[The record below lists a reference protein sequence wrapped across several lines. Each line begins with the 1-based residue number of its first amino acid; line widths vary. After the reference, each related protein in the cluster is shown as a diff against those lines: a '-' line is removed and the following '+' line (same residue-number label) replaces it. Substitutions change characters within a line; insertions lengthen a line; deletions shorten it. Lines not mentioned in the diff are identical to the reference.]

1 MKCPKCNTEVGDKDL
16 FCPKC
21 KKVLRL
27 KCPVCNYITK
37 NSVCENCGSVI
48 LNKCFKCGRLNST
61 ALEICPTC
69 GLNINASIG
78 LRESVIEEFAV
89 LTIEVENIEDIKNAF
104 NSDKLALQFR
114 KNFYNMVKK
123 LASEKKLRVQMLE
136 NTYIIRFCK
145 DYSFLESCSSAV
157 DFAIYI
163 AQSVTEINQ
172 KLFDS
177 KGVAIKIKMA
187 IQKRDV
193 YLKPNEYRSG
203 FNVNLMYS
211 SKKSSH
217 LFNNVQV
224 VVDSFIYQTTKS
236 KYPYQSLSAVYVKN
250 QMVMFF
256 ELILS
261 SIIKLEDEKKEE
273 AYAVKLPKNIAFE
286 PEEETD
292 NRNLINFSSLNCSF
306 IKVKYDSLLDEMTR
320 IINSDVKN
328 PIICVK
334 SSDKTGRL
342 WNISVESMQERF
354 QTQSVYR
361 FTCPMEAKYEPFGFF
376 KHLMLTYK
384 DITEFD
390 FLQNPTL
397 VDRISADQ
405 CLRNLFLLSVNSG
418 IHPED
423 LHFSYFESF
432 VNFFAG
438 ITQRVIFVVDD
449 FHNIDES
456 SLEIL
461 KYLIE
466 NRNLGNVSFIFAS
479 DEHFALHRKIYKLM
493 TSKNFFDIEVRLSS
507 NKSIV
512 AANSNVLK
520 DIENSFYFEKILENT
535 KGSYFYLTQALG
547 YLLNN
552 EILTISGEKYIVEK
566 DRMIVI
572 PKDINEL
579 VKKRIQTFATRPAA
593 YRLYISAL
601 LLGEKV
607 PYTVLQQLDYDDFVK
622 NLKYL
627 ESTGLIQIVNDRVVV
642 SRYYGLFRKN
652 LLSLLEKEEMQE
664 VCQII
669 IDKIL
674 NNLSLPSR
682 IKAEIYEYS
691 SNKKEAFSLWRSLA
705 ELSSKI
711 GDFSAYLNTTN
722 KFLSLVNNIIDEDT
736 DKTVDQIKLE
746 VYEEMS
752 SLLYKYYPDKILNF
766 LELLLENLEATNDDN
781 KIKTVANKLVQSCLM
796 SGNYVNALEYVGK
809 IISRTP
815 RSSFNPADPKFN
827 LNYFL
832 INLVTLE
839 IYYNLGRLNECI
851 ELGDELFKYIDLN
864 NIVNTILP
872 PGFSKKQFREAI
884 IDAQFFI
891 SISRILQLRADT
903 VNYIEKLQ
911 SFIPE
916 YCCFKLMLLLAKFL
930 RNENIETELR
940 SFENADF
947 INDKYS
953 QILYPTLQAMVA
965 FKNGD
970 WNGLGN
976 YIYQTK
982 LVASSVNLY
991 QIEYFC
997 DMMIGFAYQKMGNPK
1012 KSKQIYFN
1020 VLDLASSK
1028 GIKNITYL
1036 SWYLIACVEKD
1047 EANFD
1052 MALGVLNN
1060 AILNMEKDEN
1070 ISELF
1075 TMLFKELS
1083 AEILLAQHEYEK
1095 ALFCANQAHDIVV
1108 NYNVNVYAG
1117 CVFGILTEVYQ
1128 QLIATAKDEQTKA
1141 FYASKIKQI
1150 AGK

>member
-27 KCPVCNYITK
+27 KCPACNYITK
-37 NSVCENCGSVI
+37 SNVCESCGSVI

-123 LASEKKLRVQMLE
+123 LASDKKLRVQMLE

-172 KLFDS
+172 KLFES

-193 YLKPNEYRSG
+193 YLKPNEYHSG
-203 FNVNLMYS
+203 FNINLMYS
-211 SKKSSH
+211 SKKTSH

-236 KYPYQSLSAVYVKN
+236 KYPYQSLSAVYIKN
-250 QMVMFF
+250 HMVMFF

-261 SIIKLEDEKKEE
+261 NIIKLEEEKEE
-273 AYAVKLPKNIAFE
+273 ENLAVTLPKNIAFE

-292 NRNLINFSSLNCSF
+292 NQNLINFSSLNCSF
-306 IKVKYDSLLDEMTR
+306 IKTKYDSLLDEMTR
-320 IINSDVKN
+320 IINSDMKN

-334 SSDKTGRL
+334 SPNKTGRL
-342 WNISVESMQERF
+342 WNISREKMAENF
-354 QTQSVYR
+354 QTQSVYK
-361 FTCPMEAKYEPFGFF
+361 FSCPQQAKYEPFGFL
-376 KHLMLTYK
+376 KHLILTYK
-384 DITEFD
+384 DFTEFD
-390 FLQNPTL
+390 LLQNPNL
-397 VDRISADQ
+397 VDKISADQ
-405 CLRNLFLLSVNSG
+405 SLKNLLLLSVNKN

-423 LHFSYFESF
+423 MHFGYFESF

-438 ITQRVIFVVDD
+438 ITQKTVFAVDD
-449 FHNIDES
+449 FHYIDES

-466 NRNLGNVSFIFAS
+466 NRNLGNVSFIFAC
-479 DEHFALHRKIYKLM
+479 DENFALHRKIYKLM
-493 TSKNFFDIEVRLSS
+493 TSKNFFDLEVRLSS
-507 NKSIV
+507 NKSLV
-512 AANSNVLK
+512 AAHSGILK
-520 DIENSFYFEKILENT
+520 DIEKSFYFEKILENT
-535 KGSYFYLTQALG
+535 KGSNFYLTQALL
-547 YLLNN
+547 YLTNN
-552 EILTISGEKYIVEK
+552 EILSIENGKYAVEK
-566 DRMIVI
+566 DKMIVI
-572 PKDINEL
+572 PKDIDEL
-579 VKKRIQTFATRPAA
+579 VKKHIQSLCVKPAA
-593 YRLYISAL
+593 YKIYISSL

-607 PYTVLQQLDYDDFVK
+607 PYPVLQELGYDDFVK

-627 ESTGLIQIVNDRVVV
+627 ESTGLIQIVNDRVINA
-642 SRYYGLFRKN
+642 RYFGLYRKN
-652 LLSLLEKEEMQE
+652 LIELLEKEEMHEIAQN
-664 VCQII
+664 II
-669 IDKIL
+669 EKVLDKL
-674 NNLSLPSR
+674 TLPSR

-691 SNKKEAFSLWRSLA
+691 LNKKEAFALWRSLA
-705 ELSSKI
+705 ELSSQI
-711 GDFSAYLNTTN
+711 GDFSSYLNTTN
-722 KFLSLVNNIIDEDT
+722 KYLALVDNIIDEDT
-736 DKTVDQIKLE
+736 DKTVEQIKLE

-752 SLLYKYYPDKILNF
+752 SLLYKYYPDKILSF

-796 SGNYVNALEYVGK
+796 SGNYANALEYVGK

-815 RSSFNPADPKFN
+815 RSSFNPSDANFN

-851 ELGDELFKYIDLN
+851 ELGDELFKYVDLN
-864 NIVNTILP
+864 NIVNTLLP
-872 PGFSKKQFREAI
+872 EGFSKKQFREAI

-891 SISRILQLRADT
+891 SISRIIQLRSDAIA
-903 VNYIEKLQ
+903 YIEKLQ

-930 RNENIETELR
+930 RGQDIESDLR
-940 SFENADF
+940 TFENADF

-953 QILYPTLQAMVA
+953 QILYPSLQALVSML
-965 FKNGD
+965 KGD
-970 WNGLGN
+970 WNNLGN

-982 LVASSVNLY
+982 LVSSSVNLY

-997 DMMIGFAYQKMGNPK
+997 DLMIGYAYQKMGNPK
-1012 KSKQIYFN
+1012 KSKQIYYN

-1036 SWYLIACVEKD
+1036 SWYLIAYVER
-1047 EANFD
+1047 EEGNFD
-1052 MALGVLNN
+1052 MSLGILNN
-1060 AILNMEKDEN
+1060 AVLNMEKDEN

-1075 TMLFKELS
+1075 IMLFKALS
-1083 AEILLAQHEYEK
+1083 AEILLNQHEFEK
-1095 ALFCANQAHDIVV
+1095 ALFCANQAHDTVERYHLNINARSISRLLV
-1108 NYNVNVYAG
+1108 
-1117 CVFGILTEVYQ
+1117 TVYQ
-1128 QLIATAKDEQTKA
+1128 QLISVAKDEQTKA
-1141 FYASKIKQI
+1141 FYSNKIKLI
-1150 AGK
+1150 TKV

>member
-1 MKCPKCNTEVGDKDL
+1 MRCPKCNTEVGDKDL
-16 FCPKC
+16 FCPNC

-27 KCPVCNYITK
+27 KCPACNYITK
-37 NSVCENCGSVI
+37 SSVCENCGSVI

-61 ALEICPTC
+61 ALEICPAC

-78 LRESVIEEFAV
+78 LRESVIEEFAA

-172 KLFDS
+172 KLFES

-250 QMVMFF
+250 HMVMFF

-273 AYAVKLPKNIAFE
+273 AQAVSLPKNIAFE
-286 PEEETD
+286 PEEEAD
-292 NRNLINFSSLNCSF
+292 NQKLINFSSLNCSF
-306 IKVKYDSLLDEMTR
+306 IKVKYDSLLDELTR
-320 IINSDVKN
+320 IINSDAKN

-334 SSDKTGRL
+334 SPDKTGRL
-342 WNISVESMQERF
+342 WNIPVEKMCENF
-354 QTQSVYR
+354 QTQFVYR
-361 FTCPMEAKYEPFGFF
+361 FTCPQQAKYEPFGFF
-376 KHLMLTYK
+376 KHLMFTYK

-390 FLQNPTL
+390 LLQNPSLADKIT
-397 VDRISADQ
+397 VDQS
-405 CLRNLFLLSVNSG
+405 LRNLFLLSVNKN

-423 LHFSYFESF
+423 MHFGYFESF

-438 ITQRVIFVVDD
+438 ITQKSIFVVDD
-449 FHNIDES
+449 FQNVDES

-466 NRNLGNVSFIFAS
+466 NRNLGNASFIFAS

-493 TSKNFFDIEVRLSS
+493 TSKNFFDLEVRLSS
-507 NKSIV
+507 NKNIV
-512 AANSNVLK
+512 AADGAMLK
-520 DIENSFYFEKILENT
+520 DIEKSFYFEKILENT
-535 KGSYFYLTQALG
+535 KGSHFYLTHALE
-547 YLLNN
+547 YLVNN
-552 EILTISGEKYIVEK
+552 EILSFANGKYTVEK

-579 VKKRIQTFATRPAA
+579 VKKRIQTLSLKPAA
-593 YRLYISAL
+593 YKLYISAL

-607 PYTVLQQLDYDDFVK
+607 PYTVLQQLEYDDFVK

-627 ESTGLIQIVNDRVVV
+627 ESTGLIQIANDRVVV
-642 SRYYGLFRKN
+642 AKYYGLYRKN
-652 LLSLLEKEEMQE
+652 VVSLLDKDELHDIAQRL
-664 VCQII
+664 

-674 NNLSLPSR
+674 NNLALPSR

-691 SNKKEAFSLWRSLA
+691 FNKKEAFSLWRSLA
-705 ELSSKI
+705 ELSSQI

-722 KFLSLVNNIIDEDT
+722 KYLSLVDNIIDEDT

-766 LELLLENLEATNDDN
+766 LELLLENLEATGDDN

-815 RSSFNPADPKFN
+815 RSSFNPADTKFN

-851 ELGDELFKYIDLN
+851 DLGDELFKYIDLN

-872 PGFSKKQFREAI
+872 QGFSKKQFREAI

-891 SISRILQLRADT
+891 SISRILQLRPDT
-903 VNYIEKLQ
+903 INYIEKLQ

-953 QILYPTLQAMVA
+953 QILYPTLQALVA
-965 FKNGD
+965 FKKED

-997 DMMIGFAYQKMGNPK
+997 DLMIGFAYQKMGNPK

-1036 SWYLIACVEKD
+1036 SWYLIACVEK
-1047 EANFD
+1047 EEGNFD
-1052 MALGVLNN
+1052 MALGILNN

-1075 TMLFKELS
+1075 IMIFKEIS

-1095 ALFCANQAHDIVV
+1095 ALFCVNQAHDIVV
-1108 NYNVNVYAG
+1108 NYKVHINANSVSKLMSA
-1117 CVFGILTEVYQ
+1117 VYQ
-1128 QLIATAKDEQTKA
+1128 QLISTAKDEQTKA
-1141 FYASKIKQI
+1141 FYANKIKQI
-1150 AGK
+1150 SKL